1 MKSHPLDSA
10 DDTSSMELFRTSAAA
25 ETKPGEV
32 KPAAASGSG
41 PNSANTSSS
50 SQSTF
55 DAALHERIAR
65 MDQGQ

>member
-1 MKSHPLDSA
+1 
-10 DDTSSMELFRTSAAA
+10 MELFRTSAAA